1 MIEAVVIN
9 PFYLNPESLPMR
21 PVKSLRIIK
30 SIAAHDKNN
39 LYVGDI
45 PTVIMRVAMLAYSL
59 RPRGGVVHAF
69 MLSEALAR
77 KGVDV
82 EMFSLRRR
90 GSTEDQT
97 SFFGDV
103 SVKTNIFEFNWS
115 EDSSSRLR
123 SMTEALV
130 SGLPRDFDIYH
141 AQDCVCDTALQLLTN
156 EGSIEGPTMRTVHH
170 VQGFQDPF
178 INRCEMNALIGPT
191 EKITVSKYWKD
202 ELKSKYG
209 LDSNV
214 VYNGIDAGK
223 YLRSKTERGNFILFV
238 GGMEAR
244 KGLEFVIEALEVL
257 HSHGLDMRLVAVAR
271 PGFLRTESREW
282 FEHLIERCDQK
293 GKVEIKELIG
303 EKELID
309 LYSSAS
315 AFVLPTRMEGWGLSL
330 MEAMAAGCPVISTPV
345 GGVPELISDG
355 KNGILVPVGDVAGTA
370 HAIERV
376 VNEPALRKQLCE
388 EARKTIKK
396 FTWDAAADET
406 KKIYE
411 RVLSKKSGQ

>member
-9 PFYLNPESLPMR
+9 PFYLNPERFPMR
-21 PVKSLRIIK
+21 PVKSLRNSE
-30 SIAAHDKNN
+30 SIEEHDKNN
-39 LYVGDI
+39 HYVCDI
-45 PTVIMRVAMLAYSL
+45 PAMPMRVAMLAYSL
-59 RPRGGVVHAF
+59 RPRGGIVHAF
-69 MLSEALAR
+69 RLSEALAR

-97 SFFGDV
+97 RFFGNI
-103 SVKTNIFEFNWS
+103 SVKTNIFEFTWS

-123 SMTEALV
+123 SMTEAFV

-141 AQDCVCDTALQLLTN
+141 AQDCVCDTALQLLAN
-156 EGSIEGPTMRTVHH
+156 EGSIKRPTVRTVHH

-178 INRCEMNALIGPT
+178 IDRCEMDALMGPT

-202 ELKSKYG
+202 ELESKYG

-223 YLRSKTERGNFILFV
+223 YLNSKSERGNFILFV

-244 KGLEFVIEALEVL
+244 KGLEFAIEALEVL
-257 HSHGLDMRLVAVAR
+257 ISHGLDMKLVAVAR

-282 FEHLIERCDQK
+282 FEHLIERCNLK
-293 GKVEIKELIG
+293 GKVEIEELVAEQELIA
-303 EKELID
+303 

-315 AFVLPTRMEGWGLSL
+315 AFVLPTRMEGWGLAL
-330 MEAMAAGCPVISTPV
+330 MEAMAAGCPVVSTPV
-345 GGVPELISDG
+345 GGVPELISNG

-370 HAIERV
+370 NAIERIIK
-376 VNEPALRKQLCE
+376 EPALREQLCE
-388 EARKTIKK
+388 EARMTIGK
-396 FTWDAAADET
+396 FTWDAAASQT

-411 RVLSKKSGQ
+411 RILSGKPRC